1 MLSKY
6 LYPKLHDD
14 IVFDFC
20 KKCEKLNYVNN
31 NSFKSMKWYWKE
43 VQWVGTFSNDVLISI
58 SGIHPFPE
66 VNQNAFRIMFRGATL
81 PGKSSTFLNFE
92 QVPLKKEWAFLR
104 NENAEFYVTFN
115 LDTKIGSKSNRMIKA
130 IQRTKKFSYYSTMN
144 YFNVD
149 QEVYVL
155 L

>member
-1 MLSKY
+1 MHSKY
-6 LYPKLHDD
+6 LYPNIHDD

-31 NSFKSMKWYWKE
+31 SSFNSMKWYWEE
-43 VQWVGTFSNDVLISI
+43 VQWVGTFSNNTLISI

-66 VNQNAFRIMFRGATL
+66 INKNAFRIMFRGATL
-81 PGKSSTFLNFE
+81 PGKSSSFLNFA
-92 QVPLKKEWAFLR
+92 QVPLKKEWALIK

-115 LDTKIGSKSNRMIKA
+115 LDSNIGSKSSRMNKA
-130 IQRTKKFSYYSTMN
+130 IQRTKKFEYHSTMN

-149 QEVYVL
+149 QEIYVL

>member
-1 MLSKY
+1 
-6 LYPKLHDD
+6 
-14 IVFDFC
+14 
-20 KKCEKLNYVNN
+20 
-31 NSFKSMKWYWKE
+31 MKWYWKE
-43 VQWVGTFSNDVLISI
+43 VQWVGTFSNDVLISM

-66 VNQNAFRIMFRGATL
+66 INQNAFRIMFRGATL
-81 PGKSSTFLNFE
+81 PGKSSTFLNLK

-130 IQRTKKFSYYSTMN
+130 IQRTKKFSYYSKMN

>member
-20 KKCEKLNYVNN
+20 KKCKKLNYVNN

-43 VQWVGTFSNDVLISI
+43 VQWVGTFSDDTLISI

-66 VNQNAFRIMFRGATL
+66 VNQNAFRIMFIGATL
-81 PGKSSTFLNFE
+81 PGKSQTFY
-92 QVPLKKEWAFLR
+92 
-104 NENAEFYVTFN
+104 NE
-115 LDTKIGSKSNRMIKA
+115 
-130 IQRTKKFSYYSTMN
+130 
-144 YFNVD
+144 
-149 QEVYVL
+149 L